1 MQSRSQCWALFPL
14 AACRAVELHSHLFAL
29 ERSGNLPRA
38 TFSSKVP
45 LVEGPLSREEIFF
58 LECVANE
65 VLCPVE
71 LHYRKQSTASTDPS
85 TPE

>member
-1 MQSRSQCWALFPL
+1 MELYNHL
-14 AACRAVELHSHLFAL
+14 AAL

-45 LVEGPLSREEIFF
+45 LVEGPLSREQMLF
-58 LECVANE
+58 LKCVANK

-71 LHYRKQSTASTDPS
+71 LHYRTQPTAST
-85 TPE
+85 E